1 MREDQIRRF
10 VSTRFDQAFGATAD
24 PAYPAWQVRGA
35 SGRGAS
41 NAAALGYRSAA
52 DQRLFLE
59 AYLDRPIE
67 QAVSERL
74 GRAVDRAEI
83 VEIGCLASTS
93 PVALIHLW
101 HDTATALGAGHAL
114 VVATVTATVRRLLGR
129 AGVPLVEIA
138 RADPGRLA
146 DAARWGSYYDDDPR
160 VCVGV
165 IADGVAGL
173 GRYVALRTAAA

>member
-1 MREDQIRRF
+1 MREDEIRRF

-35 SGRGAS
+35 GGRGAS
-41 NAAALGYRSAA
+41 EAAALGYRPAA

-74 GRAVDRAEI
+74 GRPVDRAEI

-101 HDTATALGAGHAL
+101 HDTATTLGARHTL
-114 VVATVTATVRRLLGR
+114 VAATVTATVRRLLGR

-146 DAARWGSYYDDDPR
+146 DAARWGRYYDDDPR

-165 IADGVAGL
+165 IADGIAGF
-173 GRYVALRTAAA
+173 GNYVALRTMAA

>member
-1 MREDQIRRF
+1 MREDEIRRF

-24 PAYPAWQVRGA
+24 PAYSAWQVRGA
-35 SGRGAS
+35 PALGAS
-41 NAAALGYRSAA
+41 DAAALGYRSAA

-67 QAVSERL
+67 LVVSERL
-74 GRAVDRAEI
+74 GRAVARAEI

-101 HDTATALGAGHAL
+101 HDTATALSARHAL
-114 VVATVTATVRRLLGR
+114 VVATVTATVRRLLDR
-129 AGVPLVEIA
+129 AGVPLIEIA

-146 DAARWGSYYDDDPR
+146 DAARWGRYYDDDPR

-165 IADGVAGL
+165 IADGIAGL
-173 GRYVALRTAAA
+173 ARYVALRTAAA